1 MPPSLIPDSDS
12 LNVMIFWSSD
22 KTDEFRTSPELFP
35 HFILVLNNWLIDWSK
50 NRRFSLIYNGIIIC
64 LDLNPFPTP
73 SSLLFSLSFHFLSPQ
88 HLFIPPSVSA
98 VVGSSPPRANRI
110 SLLTRSSAITHFLMW
125 PCVTPRGCGSSAVRS
140 PNSTNC
146 VWGSRSVELST
157 LVSFYSAAAF
167 QDSYHYFSWWVWRRE
182 GEFLFFFPGRLMLMT
197 APPLCLL

>member
-1 MPPSLIPDSDS
+1 MWWFSGRQIKQTSSERLRSFFHI
-12 LNVMIFWSSD
+12 LFWSWTID
-22 KTDEFRTSPELFP
+22 
-35 HFILVLNNWLIDWSK
+35 WLIDWSK

-64 LDLNPFPTP
+64 LDLNPLPTP

-146 VWGSRSVELST
+146 VG
-157 LVSFYSAAAF
+157 LVF
-167 QDSYHYFSWWVWRRE
+167 RRAQHF
-182 GEFLFFFPGRLMLMT
+182 GFLL
-197 APPLCLL
+197 